1 MKFDTFV
8 QNLIQDKSG
17 VRPEDESRF
26 LNFYAEIDSQSR
38 IEIMEKSYQTFR
50 NFITDKTL
58 LREHFSA
65 LQYAALLKEIRIK
78 KRTKSKETL
87 DLKALATLERKSIK
101 KETRTHKLIREKYFL
116 EIKKLR
122 ESGKPWLFI
131 CAYLKKAHK
140 LKVSHTYL
148 IKTFKEESEL

>member
-1 MKFDTFV
+1 
-8 QNLIQDKSG
+8 
-17 VRPEDESRF
+17 
-26 LNFYAEIDSQSR
+26 
-38 IEIMEKSYQTFR
+38 MEKSYQTFR
-50 NFITDKTL
+50 KFITDKTL

-65 LQYAALLKEIRIK
+65 LQYAALLQEIRIAIRK
-78 KRTKSKETL
+78 STKKETL
-87 DLKALATLERKSIK
+87 NLKVLAELEQKNKK
-101 KETRTHKLIREKYFL
+101 KESDTHKLIREKYFL

-148 IKTFKEESEL
+148 IKTFKEESEC